1 MRFVMRTG
9 YSFLDELASDI
20 GSSRNDTEL
29 LNQVLDRCI
38 DYTEATSGTLM
49 IVSDDGY
56 MDVAAARG
64 FTGHVQQEMRL
75 KVGQGIT
82 GWVAA
87 NGKPYLCHDTEV
99 DGRYYRVKGNIR
111 SELAVPLRMLGKTIA
126 VLNLDSRKKNAFT
139 EEQLDTLSIVATYA
153 TLLHTKIS
161 TIEKLE
167 DRLLV
172 QDILIRVSEILNGAE
187 SLTKKFSQLM
197 RILQSE
203 LQMERGTIV
212 LQTGDRDSYAISSAV
227 GLSDDEIKNGVY
239 RSGEGI
245 TGKIIATG
253 EPYAVRDLFEDPE
266 FLDRTRARSRMRGQ
280 GRGLSFI
287 GVPIKIKNDVVG
299 VLSVDKPLDNKHFG
313 TNISLL
319 TVLASLL
326 AQALQVEE
334 LSTRER
340 NALLQENARLKQ
352 EVQSHYSFDNMV
364 GISPPMLD
372 IYKKIELVA
381 DSEATVLITGESGT
395 GKELVADAIIKRSR
409 RIGGEVV
416 KINCAA
422 IPDSL
427 LESALFGHVRGAFT
441 GATASKKGKIVLA
454 DRGTLFLDEIGDMPV
469 AMQTKLLRVIQQKE
483 VDVVGGDR
491 PVPVD
496 VRILAATSCNLEQMI
511 KDGTFREDLYYRLN
525 VFRIDIPPLR
535 ERRVDVELIAR
546 EYLKKLAEREAV
558 ECGGI
563 SHEALA
569 VISSLKLEG
578 NVRQLQNI
586 LEQAFIIAG
595 KGHIEKFHLNI
606 SAEAAAAPP
615 VAGGDVLSN
624 IFSDRMTDSFLRVEG
639 GIYRSVVGEV
649 ERKLIEWA
657 LQKTGGNRSEAAR
670 LLGINRN
677 TLNAKMRK

>member
-1 MRFVMRTG
+1 MNNG
-9 YSFLDELASDI
+9 YSFLDKLASDL
-20 GSSRNDTEL
+20 GSSRTDSEL
-29 LNQVLDRCI
+29 LNLVLDRCI
-38 DYTEATSGTLM
+38 EFTAATSGTLV
-49 IVSDDGY
+49 ILSDDGY
-56 MDVAAARG
+56 MDVSVARG
-64 FTGHVQQEMRL
+64 FTEHIQQDMRL

-87 NGKPYLCHDTEV
+87 AGEPYLCKDTEV
-99 DGRYYRVKGNIR
+99 DPKYYRVKGNIR
-111 SELAVPLRMLGKTIA
+111 SELAVPLMMLGKTIG

-139 EEQLDTLSIVATYA
+139 QEQLDALTIVGTYA
-153 TLLHTKIS
+153 TMLHTKIT
-161 TIEKLE
+161 TIESLE
-167 DRLLV
+167 ERLLV
-172 QDILIRVSEILNGAE
+172 QDILIRVAEILNGGEA
-187 SLTKKFSQLM
+187 LKDKFSQIM

-203 LQMERGTIV
+203 LLMERGTIV
-212 LQTGDRDSYAISSAV
+212 LQTGSSSNYAISSAV

-253 EPYAVRDLFEDPE
+253 EPYAVRNLFEDPE
-266 FLDRTRARSRMRGQ
+266 FLDRTKARGRMRGQ
-280 GRGLSFI
+280 GEAISFI

-299 VLSVDKPLDNKHFG
+299 VLSVDKPLDNKHFDA
-313 TNISLL
+313 NISLL
-319 TVLASLL
+319 TVIASLL

-340 NALLQENARLKQ
+340 NALLQENARLKE

-381 DSEATVLITGESGT
+381 NSEATVLITGESGT

-409 RIGGEVV
+409 RLSGEVV

-422 IPDSL
+422 IPDTL
-427 LESALFGHVRGAFT
+427 LESELFGHVKGAFT
-441 GATASKKGKIVLA
+441 GATGDKKGKIVLA

-483 VDVVGGDR
+483 VDVVGGSR
-491 PVPVD
+491 PVSVD
-496 VRILAATSCNLEQMI
+496 VRILAATSRNLEAMI
-511 KDGTFREDLYYRLN
+511 KEGSFREDLYYRLN

-535 ERRVDVELIAR
+535 ERRADVELIAR
-546 EYLKKLAEREAV
+546 EYLKKLAEREGV
-558 ECGGI
+558 EYSGI
-563 SHEALA
+563 SYEALSM
-569 VISSLKLEG
+569 ISALRLEG
-578 NVRQLQNI
+578 NVRELQNI
-586 LEQAFIIAG
+586 LEQAFLIAG

-606 SAEAAAAPP
+606 SEDAAAVPP

-624 IFSDRMTDSFLRVEG
+624 IFSERMTDSFLRVEG
-639 GIYRSVVGEV
+639 GIYKSVVGEV

-657 LQKTGGNRSEAAR
+657 LKKTGGNRSEAAR
-670 LLGINRN
+670 MLGINRN
-677 TLNAKMRK
+677 TLNAKVRK